1 MLVLFAGLVV
11 YGLFRAGKAALALL
25 RGLPRSNEDWI
36 WY

>member
-1 MLVLFAGLVV
+1 MLLLILPLGL
-11 YGLFRAGKAALALL
+11 LALVYAVQAAVASL